1 MGIFATLSSKHHMTQ
16 GIVFSKVRL
25 LTTIRQ
31 VCGGWHKSFSVHFL
45 FVKKVVVTSKI
56 KSIRREEPRVSV
68 NTWQAGGAVS
78 KVKDRKKAKK
88 KNQIHISF
96 CAIHVSSSSADCFHT
111 LRSVV
116 GAAPTLPLCASY
128 LASREGNSI
137 FNWCYFRI
145 FASSCDTSPGCWC
158 EWHCWEALL
167 IRRWQ
172 IITIICALCACV
184 RVSQWPVCTACHFFN
199 YSSCG

>member
-1 MGIFATLSSKHHMTQ
+1 MEGDTNLLVFIFCLERRFWSHPRSTASEQKSPESVSIHDKQVELWAKLKTEK
-16 GIVFSKVRL
+16 
-25 LTTIRQ
+25 RQ
-31 VCGGWHKSFSVHFL
+31 
-45 FVKKVVVTSKI
+45 
-56 KSIRREEPRVSV
+56 
-68 NTWQAGGAVS
+68 
-78 KVKDRKKAKK
+78 KK

-111 LRSVV
+111 RRSAV
-116 GAAPTLPLCASY
+116 GAALTLPLCASY